1 MMSAECGLAGLPCA
15 GASRRAPTVTAG
27 CVASLAAGG
36 ALVESGHLA
45 ELFPPIVVAV
55 VGGTGDTA
63 TRPALEREE
72 QPWTMAA

>member
-1 MMSAECGLAGLPCA
+1 MTTSGDG
-15 GASRRAPTVTAG
+15 GPTVTAG
-27 CVASLAAGG
+27 RVVSLARGG
-36 ALVESGHLA
+36 ALAVSGQMA

-55 VGGTGDTA
+55 VGGTDDTA